1 MRPPIEVLA
10 AVVLLAGCAT
20 TPTPPPDGDF
30 PAGAIPD
37 YQLGGA
43 YNLPAGVQI
52 VARDSLEQP
61 APGVYSI
68 CYVNGFQ
75 TQPGEEWPDALL
87 LHTATGERFI
97 DPNWPDETLID
108 ISTEQKRQQAAD
120 RIGAAVERCAASG
133 FDAVE
138 FDNLDSFTRSDGLLT
153 EDDAIAFATLL
164 VAQAEQHGL
173 AAGQKN
179 TSQLGDRGPEIG
191 FTFAVAEECGRY
203 RECAAYT
210 GVYGDSVIDIEY
222 ADDLDRGFAEICADP
237 DTPASTI
244 LRDRDLVPAGE
255 PDYVYEHC

>member
-1 MRPPIEVLA
+1 MRPLIGVLSA
-10 AVVLLAGCAT
+10 ALLLTGCTAPASDAT
-20 TPTPPPDGDF
+20 F
-30 PAGAIPD
+30 PAGGRPD
-37 YQLGGA
+37 YQLGGS
-43 YNLPAGVQI
+43 YDPPAGVEI
-52 VARDSLEQP
+52 VARDSLEKP

-87 LHTATGERFI
+87 LHTPQGDPFI

-108 ISTEQKRQQAAD
+108 ISTAEKRHQAAD
-120 RIGAAVERCAASG
+120 RIAAAVERCATSG

-153 EDDAIAFATLL
+153 EDDAIAFAQLL
-164 VAQAEQHGL
+164 VKQAQDLGL

-179 TSQLGDRGPEIG
+179 TPQLGDRGPEIG
-191 FTFAVAEECGRY
+191 FTFAVAEECARY

-210 GVYGDSVIDIEY
+210 DVYGDRVIDIEY
-222 ADDLDRGFAEICADP
+222 ADDLDRSFAEICADP
-237 DTPASTI
+237 ETPASTI